1 MKPVFTIKMHRAIQT
16 MSEMITQREYKIKSE
31 DGDKIV
37 ATDKGGQC
45 IVAYKTPVT
54 KFNVDRFKEYITK
67 LEKLNQEVEKE
78 KYEHIILVYT
88 DCITPTGKR
97 MIAESIDIR
106 FELFS
111 IDELQFNITKHRLVP
126 LHQKLNDDESNVF
139 KEQFGVKYQTIL
151 ASDSI
156 SRFYNY
162 KRGDIIRILRQ
173 IKNENDKKQYI
184 IAYRIVKG

>member
-1 MKPVFTIKMHRAIQT
+1 MKPVCTIKMDKAIQT
-16 MSEMITQREYKIKSE
+16 VTEMITQREYNITFEDNEKI
-31 DGDKIV
+31 I
-37 ATDKGGQC
+37 ATNEKKQN
-45 IVAYKTPVT
+45 IIAYKTAIS
-54 KFNVDRFKEYITK
+54 KFNVDRFKEYISK
-67 LEKLNQEVEKE
+67 LEKLNDNYENG
-78 KYEHIILVYT
+78 KYNHIILVYT

-97 MIAESIDIR
+97 MIIESIDIT

-126 LHQKLNDDESNVF
+126 LHKKLNEDESKFF
-139 KEQFGVKYQTIL
+139 KENYGLKYQAIL
-151 ASDSI
+151 TSDPI

-173 IKNENDKKQYI
+173 KKTDNKKNYI

>member
-1 MKPVFTIKMHRAIQT
+1 MDKAIQT
-16 MSEMITQREYKIKSE
+16 MSEMIIQREYKITSE
-31 DGDKIV
+31 NDDKII
-37 ATDKGGQC
+37 ATCKVGQC
-45 IVAYKTPVT
+45 IVAYKTPVA
-54 KFNVDRFKEYITK
+54 KFNVERFKEYISK
-67 LEKLNQEVEKE
+67 LEKLNEDVENRQ
-78 KYEHIILVYT
+78 YNHIILVYT

-97 MIAESIDIR
+97 MIAESVDIK

-126 LHQKLNDDESNVF
+126 LHQKLNDDESKEF
-139 KEQFGVKYQTIL
+139 KEKFGLKYQAIL
-151 ASDSI
+151 ISDPI

-173 IKNENDKKQYI
+173 KKNDNNDNKQYI